1 MELELTHVEGLDA
14 PVCAGGIPRGSVVLL
29 AGAPGTMK
37 SSLGF
42 AALFNNALRG
52 RKGLYISLEQ
62 GRESLVHHMKGLG
75 MDPEGTRGNLSILDL
90 GALRARIQEARG
102 PAWLDLFKMYTQT
115 LRTTF
120 PYEFL
125 VLDSLNAHE
134 ILAKFERPRREVFE
148 LFKWLRGLGVT
159 CFVISELPPESEA
172 NGGDYRTSPDHRED
186 YLADGII
193 HLKLAKR
200 GDFGTQRQV
209 RVVKLRGRR
218 HSTDYHALVFDHG
231 FRVTRILG

>member
-1 MELELTHVEGLDA
+1 MELEFTHVDGLDA
-14 PVCAGGIPRGSVVLL
+14 PLLAGGIPKGSLVLL

-37 SSLGF
+37 SSLAF

-52 RKGLYISLEQ
+52 RKGLYITLEQ
-62 GRESLVHHMKGLG
+62 SRESLMHHMKGLG
-75 MDPEGTRGNLSILDL
+75 MDPEAAHGNLSILDL
-90 GALRARIQEARG
+90 GALRAKFEEERG

-115 LRTTF
+115 LRASF

-125 VLDSLNAHE
+125 VLDSLNALE
-134 ILAKFERPRREVFE
+134 ILAKFERMRREIFE
-148 LFKWLRGLGVT
+148 LFKWLRGLGGT
-159 CFVISELPPESEA
+159 CLVISELPPESQA
-172 NGGDYRTSPDHRED
+172 DGDYRTFANHRED
-186 YLADGII
+186 YLSDRIV

-200 GDFGTQRQV
+200 GDFGVQRQI
-209 RVVKLRGRR
+209 RVVKMRGKR